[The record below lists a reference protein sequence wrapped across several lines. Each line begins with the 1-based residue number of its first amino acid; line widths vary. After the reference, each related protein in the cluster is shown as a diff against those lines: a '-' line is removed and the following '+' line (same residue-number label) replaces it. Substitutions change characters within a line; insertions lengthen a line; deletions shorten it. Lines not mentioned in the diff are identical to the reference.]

1 MKSSLSIFQ
10 SILKMSSSTIV
21 KFLGLCLT
29 MGMEAKKYGGLRIWI
44 LLRFLSFGF
53 KCKLSIFN
61 TINYQVPED
70 KASFLYSGDCYVILY
85 TGEDGK
91 NIVYFWQG
99 NKCSIDE
106 KGASAIHAARID
118 NEDLGGKAMQVK
130 IDCKYLIW
138 MKFFNHQISS
148 KQNIIFFKFQFSD
161 ILCFSDKSCSRQRA
175 KAFHQNVWRKP
186 ARAERRKRFWLQ
198 KCPSG

>member
-1 MKSSLSIFQ
+1 M
-10 SILKMSSSTIV
+10 
-21 KFLGLCLT
+21 
-29 MGMEAKKYGGLRIWI
+29 
-44 LLRFLSFGF
+44 
-53 KCKLSIFN
+53 SIFN

-70 KASFLYSGDCYVILY
+70 KATFLYNGDCYVILY

-130 IDCKYLIW
+130 IDCKISNLDEIFQPLDIQQIEYYL
-138 MKFFNHQISS
+138 F
-148 KQNIIFFKFQFSD
+148 
-161 ILCFSDKSCSRQRA
+161 
-175 KAFHQNVWRKP
+175 
-186 ARAERRKRFWLQ
+186 
-198 KCPSG
+198 